1 MTLRAGRA
9 AVFAGAALL
18 LAHSVSGGIANPRQ
32 TGSRLASG
40 RSLLRQA
47 KAGLV
52 RSSAIQMRL
61 RSTAEL
67 GRAGAIWSIL
77 DRRSF
82 WASLSPGSTLIS
94 SRFVDSSLFN
104 KSKLG
109 PVLFLQ
115 VGTHTATRKN
125 PSSPWVCGTK
135 SLVTP
140 SRFARNVDVNVIGN
154 LQLALE
160 PMMHVRVT
168 SLTGGQDSLRR
179 VTADLPPGPFLRLY
193 NSPGDLKQTFWIA
206 KAGHRLVRERTI
218 WVQGT
223 GATRQ
228 RISETASVASPD
240 LGHMPLRLP
249 AKCGAPGRH

>member
-32 TGSRLASG
+32 TGSRPAFG

-52 RSSAIQMRL
+52 RSSAIQMRV

-67 GRAGAIWSIL
+67 PGRDGALWSIVG
-77 DRRSF
+77 RRSF

-94 SRFVDSSLFN
+94 SRFAVSSLFRKRN
-104 KSKLG
+104 RG
-109 PVLFLQ
+109 PVLSLQ

-140 SRFARNVDVNVIGN
+140 STFARNVGVIAN
-154 LQLALE
+154 LQLAVE
-160 PMMHVRVT
+160 PITHVRVT
-168 SLTGGQDSLRR
+168 SLTGGQDSLWR
-179 VTADLPPGPFLRLY
+179 VTADLPPGAFTRVY
-193 NSPGDLKQTFWIA
+193 SGPGDLKQTFWIA
-206 KAGHRLVRERTI
+206 KAGHRLVRERGI
-218 WVQGT
+218 FVVSA

-228 RISETASVASPD
+228 RLSETVSVASPD